1 MAGCELTED
10 KSAKS
15 PQTQGWLEFFTWVTR
30 AICLKDLAWEADSVP
45 MSSPPPTHEETLE
58 LWIERDL
65 SQMAER
71 GELRSAFCVDDQLRQ
86 LDDIVSAGRAAVLVG
101 DSGVG
106 KSATVYELVR
116 RMHLAPDERR
126 QFPKMR
132 MHELLKGR
140 RILQISLRRRASGL
154 RQPHTQMG
162 EEMLR
167 LVDALANAKEPLALF
182 FRDIDLAY
190 QFNLET
196 HLENLAFKFKGP
208 VIAEGLRSTVQNM
221 LEYHPEL
228 DQHFVTLVLTEPNL
242 ERMQTILGLWSAKHR
257 EETGT
262 AIEPAALQHALYLSH
277 RFLSRSRMPR
287 KALDL
292 IEQVAA
298 TCNHKTVGVADVINR
313 FCDNHRVPRD
323 LVDPEIALDLSA
335 LREHFEERVLGQDE
349 AVSVVIDVVGLIKAG
364 MSDSRRPFGVF
375 LFVGPTGVGKTHL
388 AQLLAGFLFG
398 DAERLLRINMADY
411 SEAGK
416 AETLFG
422 NPNGTTPTMTRG
434 VLAQRVSGHPFAVL
448 LLDEFE
454 KAHESVHDRLL
465 QLMDEGAFIN
475 GAGETVSCRSMIII
489 ATSNAGAEVYR
500 SESFGFAPQEMD
512 IEAKDAELTRRLQD
526 TFRFE
531 FLNRFDRIVHF
542 HPLSQDDIRTIAM
555 REFALIKE
563 RAGFAQRDLELD
575 VEETLIDWISVQGY
589 HPDFGARFLRRT
601 IERHVATAIAA
612 AIVRETP
619 ADGAT
624 LTATVRLN
632 KVVCYVSCEVDVS
645 TPAETPA
652 PFVSQPV
659 AIVNLSR
666 ELDLVELTKQADA
679 VLEQGRLIF
688 EDLRTKKS
696 ERKGLQAKMNQSSFW
711 EHQGKRAEVLDR
723 FREIEVVLRAEEHA
737 AEAMD
742 LLREELESKDAST
755 AGRWRLSQRIEL
767 AEASLVAWQRRQAER
782 SRSSLW
788 MMLSCTEA
796 QLPSE
801 ARIEELAALELAW
814 CKRLGFDA
822 SIVAYSESEAR
833 VSRVFL
839 DIRGMG
845 AKTFISMEQ
854 GKHRFARK
862 GTVALNCS
870 CEIWDKG
877 EPQGTSKRLRASRSR
892 GGAFGLE
899 VDSKCEVQLSDVGT
913 IELLGHR
920 SKSFSDL
927 IASLDARAEISQ
939 EPVDTVARRYGY
951 NGEGVTDPRTGITMA
966 RTKDVMA
973 GNLDRFLEGWRQ
985 AF

>member
-1 MAGCELTED
+1 
-10 KSAKS
+10 
-15 PQTQGWLEFFTWVTR
+15 
-30 AICLKDLAWEADSVP
+30 

-71 GELRSAFCVDDQLRQ
+71 GELRSAFCVEDQLRQ

-116 RMHLAPDERR
+116 RTYLAPEELAK
-126 QFPKMR
+126 FPTMR
-132 MHELLKGR
+132 MLGELQGR

-167 LVDALANAKEPLALF
+167 LVDALAHTKEPLALF

-196 HLENLAFKFKGP
+196 HLENLAFKFNGP
-208 VIAEGLRSTVQNM
+208 IIAEGLRSTVQNM

-242 ERMQTILGLWSAKHR
+242 ERMQTILGLWSETHQR
-257 EETGT
+257 QTGT
-262 AIEPAALQHALYLSH
+262 SIENAALQHALYLSH

-298 TCNHKTVGVADVINR
+298 TCNNKKVGVADVINR

-323 LVDPEIALDLSA
+323 LVDPNITLDLAA
-335 LREHFEERVLGQDE
+335 LREHFQERVLGQEE

-388 AQLLAGFLFG
+388 AQLLAKFLFG

-411 SEAGK
+411 SEQGK

-475 GAGETVSCRSMIII
+475 GSGETVSCRSMIII

-500 SESFGFAPQEMD
+500 SESFGFSPQEMD

-542 HPLSQDDIRTIAM
+542 HPLSQEDIRTIAM
-555 REFALIKE
+555 REFELIKE
-563 RAGFAQRDLELD
+563 RAGFAQRNLELD

-619 ADGAT
+619 ADYAT

-632 KVVCYVSCEVDVS
+632 KVVCYVSCEVDAS
-645 TPAETPA
+645 PSLEAPAS
-652 PFVSQPV
+652 FVSQPV
-659 AIVNLSR
+659 AIVDLARDLNLQ
-666 ELDLVELTKQADA
+666 DLSKKAQA

-696 ERKGLQAKMNQSSFW
+696 ERKNLQAKMNQSSFW

-737 AEAMD
+737 AEAME
-742 LLREELESKDAST
+742 LLREELDSHDDQP

-782 SRSSLW
+782 NRNSLW
-788 MMLSCTEA
+788 MMLSCSEA
-796 QLPSE
+796 QLPNE
-801 ARIEELAALELAW
+801 ARVEDLAALELAW
-814 CKRLGFDA
+814 CKRLGFEA
-822 SIVAYSESEAR
+822 KVVAYCESEAR
-833 VSRVFL
+833 ISRVFL
-839 DIRGMG
+839 DIQGTG

-854 GKHRFARK
+854 GKHRFARH
-862 GTVALNCS
+862 GTEDLNCS
-870 CEIWDKG
+870 CEIWDKSDTEG
-877 EPQGTSKRLRASRSR
+877 SSKRLRASRSR
-892 GGAFGLE
+892 RGAFGIE
-899 VDSKCEVQLSDVGT
+899 VDCKSEVQLANIGS
-913 IELLGHR
+913 IEILGRR
-920 SKSFSDL
+920 SQNFSDL
-927 IASLDARAEISQ
+927 IASLDLRTHNPL
-939 EPVDTVARRYGY
+939 EPVGTVARKYGY
-951 NGEGVTDPRTGITMA
+951 NGEGVSDPRTGITTS

>member
-1 MAGCELTED
+1 
-10 KSAKS
+10 
-15 PQTQGWLEFFTWVTR
+15 
-30 AICLKDLAWEADSVP
+30 
-45 MSSPPPTHEETLE
+45 MSSSPPTHEETLE
-58 LWIERDL
+58 QWIERDL
-65 SQMAER
+65 SAMAEK
-71 GELRSAFCVDDQLRQ
+71 GELRTAFCIDDQLRQ

-106 KSATVYELVR
+106 KSATIYELVR
-116 RMHLAPDERR
+116 RMHLPPSEQT
-126 QFPKMR
+126 QFPRMR
-132 MHELLKGR
+132 MMGVLANR

-167 LVDALANAKEPLALF
+167 LVDALANTEEPLALF

-196 HLENLAFKFKGP
+196 HFENLAFKFKGP

-242 ERMQTILGLWSAKHR
+242 ERMKTILGLWSDKH
-257 EETGT
+257 ETDTGT
-262 AIEPAALQHALYLSH
+262 RIDKSALQHALYLSH

-298 TCNHKTVGVADVINR
+298 TCNNHHVIVADVINR

-323 LVDPEIALDLSA
+323 LVDPNIALDLNN
-335 LREHFEERVLGQDE
+335 LRGHFQERVLGQDE
-349 AVSVVIDVVGLIKAG
+349 AVGVVIDVVGLIKAG

-388 AQLLAGFLFG
+388 AQLLAEFLFG
-398 DAERLLRINMADY
+398 DSERLLRINMADY
-411 SEAGK
+411 SEPGK

-465 QLMDEGAFIN
+465 QLMDEGSFIN

-500 SESFGFAPQEMD
+500 SEFFGFAPQEMD
-512 IEAKDAELTRRLQD
+512 LEAKDAELSRRLQD

-555 REFALIKE
+555 REFDLIKE
-563 RAGFAQRDLELD
+563 RAGFAQRKLELD

-619 ADGAT
+619 SDGAT

-632 KVVCYVSCEVDVS
+632 KVVCYVSCEVESS
-645 TPAETPA
+645 TPVETPA
-652 PFVSQPV
+652 PFMSQP
-659 AIVNLSR
+659 ISIINLQR
-666 ELDLVELTKQADA
+666 DLDLESLRTQGRA

-737 AEAMD
+737 AEAMER
-742 LLREELESKDAST
+742 LREERDCQDDSA

-788 MMLSCTEA
+788 MMISCTEA

-822 SIVAYSESEAR
+822 SVVGYCEKEAR
-833 VSRVFL
+833 IFRVFL

-854 GKHRFARK
+854 GKHCFARK
-862 GTVALNCS
+862 DTVDLSCL

-877 EPQGTSKRLRASRSR
+877 ASEESSKRLRASRSR
-892 GGAFGLE
+892 AGAFGLE
-899 VDSKCEVQLSDVGT
+899 IDCKSEVQLPSGETAEIVGQ
-913 IELLGHR
+913 R
-920 SKSFSDL
+920 SQSFSELIFSIDL
-927 IASLDARAEISQ
+927 RSSHVDDA
-939 EPVDTVARRYGY
+939 VDTVARQYGH
-951 NGEGVTDPRTGITMA
+951 NGQGVTDPRTGITMA
-966 RTKDVMA
+966 RTRDVMA

-985 AF
+985 SS

>member
-1 MAGCELTED
+1 
-10 KSAKS
+10 
-15 PQTQGWLEFFTWVTR
+15 
-30 AICLKDLAWEADSVP
+30 

-58 LWIERDL
+58 LWTERDL
-65 SQMAER
+65 TKMAER
-71 GELRSAFCVDDQLRQ
+71 GELRTAFCVDEQLRQ
-86 LDDIVSAGRAAVLVG
+86 LDDIVCAGRAAVLVG

-116 RMHLAPDERR
+116 RMHVSSPHEGN
-126 QFPKMR
+126 QFPKLR
-132 MHELLKGR
+132 MFELLEGR

-196 HLENLAFKFKGP
+196 HFENLAFKFKGP
-208 VIAEGLRSTVQNM
+208 IIAEGLRSIVQNM

-228 DQHFVTLVLTEPNL
+228 DQHFVTLVVSEPSL
-242 ERMQTILGLWSAKHR
+242 ERMQTILGLWSKAHR
-257 EETGT
+257 AQTGT
-262 AIEPAALQHALYLSH
+262 KIDAAALQHALYLSH

-298 TCNHKTVGVADVINR
+298 TCANKTVSVADVINR

-323 LVDPEIALDLSA
+323 LVDPDVALDLAA
-335 LREHFEERVLGQDE
+335 LREHFQERVLGQDE

-364 MSDSRRPFGVF
+364 MSDARRPFGVF

-388 AQLLAGFLFG
+388 AQLLAKFLFG
-398 DAERLLRINMADY
+398 DGERLLRINMADY
-411 SEAGK
+411 SEQGK

-512 IEAKDAELTRRLQD
+512 LEAKDAELTRRLQE

-555 REFALIKE
+555 REFDLIKE
-563 RAGFAQRDLELD
+563 RAGFAQRNLELD

-601 IERHVATAIAA
+601 IERHVSTAIAA

-632 KVVCYVSCEVDVS
+632 KVVCYVSCELDVS
-645 TPAETPA
+645 TTVETPA

-659 AIVNLSR
+659 AVVNLAR
-666 ELDLVELTKQADA
+666 ELDSKELNAQAET

-696 ERKGLQAKMNQSSFW
+696 ERKSLQAKMNQSSFW

-737 AEAMD
+737 AEAME
-742 LLREELESKDAST
+742 LLREELESQDAST

-767 AEASLVAWQRRQAER
+767 AETSLLAWQRRQAER
-782 SRSSLW
+782 SRNSLW

-796 QLPSE
+796 QLPTE
-801 ARIEELAALELAW
+801 ARIEELATLELAW
-814 CKRLGFDA
+814 CERLGFDA
-822 SIVAYSESEAR
+822 SVIAYCESEAR
-833 VSRVFL
+833 VSRAFL

-845 AKTFISMEQ
+845 ARTFIGMEQ

-862 GTVALNCS
+862 DTVALNCL
-870 CEIWDKG
+870 CEIWDKSPADG
-877 EPQGTSKRLRASRSR
+877 SSKRLRASRSR
-892 GGAFGLE
+892 RGAFGLE
-899 VDSKCEVQLSDVGT
+899 IDCKSEVQLADVGS
-913 IELLGHR
+913 IELVGHR
-920 SKSFSDL
+920 NKSFSDL
-927 IASLDARAEISQ
+927 IESLDERANAETDRI
-939 EPVDTVARRYGY
+939 DTVARTYGY

-985 AF
+985 TF

>member
-1 MAGCELTED
+1 
-10 KSAKS
+10 
-15 PQTQGWLEFFTWVTR
+15 
-30 AICLKDLAWEADSVP
+30 
-45 MSSPPPTHEETLE
+45 MSSPPPTHKETLD

-65 SQMAER
+65 TEMANK
-71 GELRSAFCVDDQLRQ
+71 GELRSAFCVDDQLRL

-116 RMHLAPDERR
+116 RLHAPPHERE
-126 QFPKMR
+126 QFPKLR
-132 MHELLKGR
+132 MFDLFKDR
-140 RILQISLRRRASGL
+140 RILQFSLRRRASGL

-167 LVDALANAKEPLALF
+167 LVDALANSEEPMALF

-196 HLENLAFKFKGP
+196 HFENLAFKFKGP
-208 VIAEGLRSTVQNM
+208 IIAEGLRSTVQNM

-228 DQHFVTLVLTEPNL
+228 DQHFVTLVLQEPNL
-242 ERMQTILGLWSAKHR
+242 DRMQTILKLWSQKHR
-257 EETGT
+257 SETGT
-262 AIEPAALQHALYLSH
+262 VIETGALQHALYLSH

-298 TCNHKTVGVADVINR
+298 TCNHDQVGVVDVINR

-323 LVDPEIALDLSA
+323 LVDPDIALDLA
-335 LREHFEERVLGQDE
+335 ELREHFQERVLGQDE

-364 MSDSRRPFGVF
+364 MSDARRPFGVF

-388 AQLLAGFLFG
+388 AQLLAKFLFG
-398 DAERLLRINMADY
+398 NPERLLRINMADY
-411 SEAGK
+411 SEPGK

-434 VLAQRVSGHPFAVL
+434 VLAQRVYGHPFAVL

-465 QLMDEGAFIN
+465 QLMDEGSFIN

-500 SESFGFAPQEMD
+500 SESFGFAPAEMD

-542 HPLSQDDIRTIAM
+542 HPLSQEDIRTIAM
-555 REFALIKE
+555 REFELIKE
-563 RAGFAQRDLELD
+563 RAGFAQRNLELD
-575 VEETLIDWISVQGY
+575 VEENLIDWISVQGY

-624 LTATVRLN
+624 LTATVRLD
-632 KVVCYVSCEVDVS
+632 KVVCYVSCEVDTS
-645 TPAETPA
+645 TPVETPA

-659 AIVNLSR
+659 AIVNLAR
-666 ELDLVELTKQADA
+666 ELDLEQLSKQAED

-688 EDLRTKKS
+688 DDLRIKKS
-696 ERKGLQAKMNQSSFW
+696 ERKALQAKMNQSSFW

-737 AEAMD
+737 AEAME
-742 LLREELESKDAST
+742 LLREERDSQDDST

-767 AEASLVAWQRRQAER
+767 AEAALVAWQRRQAER
-782 SRSSLW
+782 SRNSLW

-814 CKRLGFDA
+814 CKRLGFEA
-822 SIVAYSESEAR
+822 SVVAYCESEAR
-833 VSRVFL
+833 ISRVFL

-862 GTVALNCS
+862 DTVALNCL

-877 EPQGTSKRLRASRSR
+877 EAQGSNRRLRASRSR
-892 GGAFGLE
+892 AGAFGLE
-899 VDSKCEVQLSDVGT
+899 IDCKSEVQLAGCGA
-913 IELLGHR
+913 IELLGNR
-920 SKSFSDL
+920 NTNFSDL
-927 IASLDARAEISQ
+927 IASLDQRATTTA
-939 EPVDTVARRYGY
+939 EPVDTVARNYGY
-951 NGEGVTDPRTGITMA
+951 NGEGVSDPRTGITMT
-966 RTKDVMA
+966 RKRDVMA

-985 AF
+985 SL